1 MLVELIGYGV
11 ARIVL
16 PFLSLGRVY
25 VEAFSATPE
34 PLRWPDY
41 RRDATGRIELRQAAA
56 AWIGF
61 GMCLLMLL
69 AIIAMFHGTLFWA
82 RLEYRQMVA

>member
-1 MLVELIGYGV
+1 MFVELIGYGV
-11 ARIVL
+11 ARIAL

-25 VEAFSATPE
+25 VEVFSTTPE
-34 PLRWPDY
+34 RLRWPGY

-61 GMCLLMLL
+61 GICLLVLL
-69 AIIAMFHGTLFWA
+69 AIVTMFHGMLF
-82 RLEYRQMVA
+82 